1 MNEKI
6 VLIGAGSV
14 VFTRGI
20 IADLIRRNEKIE
32 LALVDTDPKALK
44 IALGLAKKMI
54 DHQDSPIILS
64 GTTDRKKALRNATVV
79 ITTIGVGGRKA
90 WEKDVYIPRKYGI
103 YQPVGDSVMPGG
115 TSRAL
120 RMIDAMVDIARDV
133 LDIAPGALFFNYG
146 NPMSAI
152 CRGVRKA
159 TGANIIGL
167 CHGVFNSG
175 NNLANILRVNPS
187 ELRYTAIGMNH
198 LTWLTDVKIGEIDA
212 FPKMRGLAEDAL
224 NHAEMKKNLGKQFW
238 EAGTEKRGI
247 ATPHHKNLFC
257 WQLFKA
263 FNAYPVPGDRHACE
277 FFGRMFAS
285 KNSYFG
291 RTLGVDS
298 YSFEHVIK
306 YGNDIYA
313 EHGKL
318 ALGRKPLSAEFFES
332 ISGEHEQVIDIIESI
347 RLNKGKSYSV
357 NLPNEGQVTNFPK
370 DAIVESPALA
380 DAYGIKPVHQGAVS
394 AAIAGTLAARFQWA
408 ETVVEAALEGSR
420 EKFIQALVLDGAVAS
435 MDQAAKMSKELL
447 NAQAQYLPRFKNI

>member
-1 MNEKI
+1 MTEKI

-32 LALVDTDPKALK
+32 LALVDIDSKALK
-44 IALGLAKKMI
+44 IAQGLAKKMI
-54 DHQDSPIILS
+54 ANQGSPIALS
-64 GTTDRKKALRNATVV
+64 GTTDRKKALKNATVV

-120 RMIDAMVDIARDV
+120 RMIGAMVDIARDV
-133 LDIAPGALFFNYG
+133 IGIAPKALFFNYG

-159 TGANIIGL
+159 TGAEIIGL

-175 NNLANILRVNPS
+175 NNLAHLLGVNPS
-187 ELRYTAIGMNH
+187 ELRYTAIGVNH
-198 LTWLTDVKIGEIDA
+198 LTWFTRVKVGEKDA
-212 FPKMRGLAEDAL
+212 FPKMSFLAEDAFK
-224 NHAEMKKNLGKQFW
+224 NACMKSDLGKHFW
-238 EAGTEKRGI
+238 EAGTEKRGTS
-247 ATPHHKNLFC
+247 APHHKNLFC
-257 WQLFKA
+257 WQLFKI

-318 ALGRKPLSAEFFES
+318 ALGRKPLPAEFLDS
-332 ISGEHEQVIDIIESI
+332 ISGEHEQVTDIIESI
-347 RLNKGKSYSV
+347 RLNKGKSFSA
-357 NLPNEGQVTNFPK
+357 NLPNDGQVTNFPK
-370 DAIVESPALA
+370 DAIVESPAIA

-394 AAIAGTLAARFQWA
+394 AAIAGTLATRFQWV

-420 EKFIQALVLDGAVAS
+420 EKFIQALILDGAVTSA
-435 MDQAAKMSKELL
+435 DQAAKMAAELL
-447 NAQAQYLPRFKNI
+447 KAHAEYLPKFK